1 MTDTDGP
8 YERKIQLTGGTT
20 LTVSLPKAWARAQGL
35 DAGDHVRLHP
45 RGNRLLV
52 TQSDDDETERTVTVS
67 AHRYDPSRLG
77 RIVTAAYVAG
87 ARTIRIEGRPN
98 RATRELVRS
107 AVAGLV
113 GVEVASET
121 ETAVVVR
128 TMLDVEDLS
137 PAQTLAQME
146 SVTLSAHEA
155 AVEAALAGDGES
167 GHRIANQDDTIDRL
181 FGLVAR
187 EFHRSLVDV
196 TGDGAGDGL
205 TTFDGYTVAR
215 QLERD
220 RRPTRRRSVGPPIG
234 STRSRRRRSRAISTN
249 SRSTHGASSG
259 MRSPG
264 RSPAAIPTRSV
275 RCSRTARRSSRPQ
288 PGSTVTCTIATSRT
302 DTRSRPSSTVSHGPP
317 STAGTSRKRASVRR
331 FGGHRPNGSRKRT
344 DDGAPIVIT
353 LRRVH
358 YDNDTDGIH
367 RRRIT

>member
-215 QLERD
+215 QLERIGDHAEKIGRAAD
-220 RRPTRRRSVGPPIG
+220 RIDEEPPPAVASDLDELAVDARRVVRDAVSGTLTGRDPDTLCSVLADGE
-234 STRSRRRRSRAISTN
+234 AVVE
-249 SRSTHGASSG
+249 
-259 MRSPG
+259 
-264 RSPAAIPTRSV
+264 AAAGIDRDLYDRDLSDGYALATVVDSLT
-275 RCSRTARRSSRPQ
+275 RTAEYGRN
-288 PGSTVTCTIATSRT
+288 IAE
-302 DTRSRPSSTVSHGPP
+302 
-317 STAGTSRKRASVRR
+317 AGLRASLR
-331 FGGHRPNGSRKRT
+331 GSPSERLAEANR
-344 DDGAPIVIT
+344 
-353 LRRVH
+353 
-358 YDNDTDGIH
+358 
-367 RRRIT
+367 